1 MKSKNRSHPDV
12 LRKEAMELHANE
24 GPLKAA
30 NWLLDRIQALDESD
44 TGMDAASLA
53 GLYVLLADLQV
64 SAAADSAAITALE
77 RAEAI
82 CPSRNEASLKLVEA
96 LIDSERALESEMA
109 PRYVSYIEAGTNA
122 GIRKGALRR
131 LATMLRITLK
141 DSPDEITSRMELLDR
156 VHRARSNLRFPHL
169 YLGRGHYLREDYD
182 RALPH
187 FRALDERGGAN
198 EHILNLLARSLEK
211 LGRIGEARG
220 VYIRSLEMKPEQAGI
235 LFRVGRIDLA
245 LAQR

>member
-1 MKSKNRSHPDV
+1 MKSKKSTRPDA
-12 LRKEAMELHANE
+12 LRKEALELHGSQ

-30 NWLLDRIQALDESD
+30 NWLLDRIQALDATD

-53 GLYVLLADLQV
+53 GLYVLLADFHLAA
-64 SAAADSAAITALE
+64 SATSAAITALE

-82 CPSRNEASLKLVEA
+82 CPARQDACLKLVEA
-96 LIDSERALESEMA
+96 LIDSDRALESEMA
-109 PRYVSYIEAGTNA
+109 PRYVSYLEAGPNG

-187 FRALDERGGAN
+187 FQALDARGGAN

-211 LGRIGEARG
+211 LGRIAEARG
-220 VYIRSLEMKPEQAGI
+220 VYIRSLELNPEQAGI

>member
-1 MKSKNRSHPDV
+1 M
-12 LRKEAMELHANE
+12 HASQ
-24 GPLKAA
+24 GPLKASH
-30 NWLLDRIQALDESD
+30 WLLDRIQALDESD
-44 TGMDAASLA
+44 TGMDAASLSD
-53 GLYVLLADLQV
+53 LYVLLADLQF
-64 SAAADSAAITALE
+64 AASADSAAVTALE

-82 CPSRNEASLKLVEA
+82 HPSGHEASLRLVEA
-96 LIDSERALESEMA
+96 LIDSDRALESEMA

-156 VHRARSNLRFPHL
+156 ILKARSNLRFPHL
-169 YLGRGHYLREDYD
+169 YLGRGHYLREDFD

-187 FRALDERGGAN
+187 FRTLDQKGAAN

-211 LGRIGEARG
+211 LGRLREARG
-220 VYIRSLEMKPEQAGI
+220 NYIRSLELKPEQAGI